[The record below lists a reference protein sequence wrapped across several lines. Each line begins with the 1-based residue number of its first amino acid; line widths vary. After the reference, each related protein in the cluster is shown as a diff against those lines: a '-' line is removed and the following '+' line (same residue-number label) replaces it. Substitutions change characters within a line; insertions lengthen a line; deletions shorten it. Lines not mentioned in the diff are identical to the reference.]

1 MDAYS
6 AKVHI
11 ANKLRALREKNGYT
25 QKDIGRITGKAHTT
39 VASWE
44 SAKSQPDVDTLL
56 SLCMLYGVDDV
67 LLEFDY
73 KEAPA
78 EVTREEKELLT
89 VYRKLSMQSRNIVSD
104 LVDGLIDL
112 EESMTGSTLLAVA
125 RGDGKVS
132 VFEPKVACDFDDLED
147 DEWKGEEK

>member
-25 QKDIGRITGKAHTT
+25 QKDIGRIAGKAHTT

-44 SAKSQPDVDTLL
+44 SAKSQPDIDTLL

-73 KEAPA
+73 KETPA
-78 EVTREEKELLT
+78 EVTREEKELLAA
-89 VYRKLSMQSRNIVSD
+89 YRKLSHPARSIVRD
-104 LVDGLIDL
+104 LAGGLIDL
-112 EESMTGSTLLAVA
+112 EEGMAGSTLLAVA
-125 RGDGKVS
+125 RGDGAVS
-132 VFEPKVACDFDDLED
+132 VFEPKLACDFDDLKD

>member
-73 KEAPA
+73 KETPA
-78 EVTREEKELLT
+78 EVTREEKDLLT
-89 VYRKLSMQSRNIVSD
+89 VYRRLSPRSRGITRE
-104 LVDGLIDL
+104 LVGGLSEL
-112 EESMTGSTLLAVA
+112 EETMTGGPLLAVA
-125 RGDGKVS
+125 RGDGAVS
-132 VFEPKVACDFDDLED
+132 MFEPKVGCNFDDLED

>member
-1 MDAYS
+1 MDAYT

-73 KEAPA
+73 KEAPP

-89 VYRKLSMQSRNIVSD
+89 VYRKLSPKARSITED
-104 LVDGLIDL
+104 LVVGLCDL
-112 EESMTGSTLLAVA
+112 EEEMDTAPMLAVA
-125 RGDGKVS
+125 RGDGAVS
-132 VFEPKVACDFDDLED
+132 VFEPKVHCDFDDLKD